1 MKTLV
6 ICLDRDDDIG
16 RKAKVKSPVIGRQAN
31 LDAAMALGLA
41 DPEDS
46 DTNTILGGICEYD
59 KLISEG
65 VDAEI
70 VSLAGS
76 VNVGRV
82 SDRIIAEQLESIL
95 GTMSVS
101 SAIVIS
107 DGAEDESLMPI
118 IQSRLKVDYVK
129 RVVVKQSENLESTY
143 YLIKQVLND
152 PKMRSAFFVPI
163 GLASLTYAVLSAIN
177 RPELGIAAIL
187 GVIGVYAM
195 IKGFGVDEA
204 LMEYKR
210 SFQKTLQR
218 GRITFVTYLIAAV
231 LVLIGTLQGMR
242 YTWDIVTGSEVYQ
255 SGIIIVLA
263 AYVYASVW
271 WYSAAGFFAGVGK
284 LIDIK
289 LEGDYAGRVATFPF
303 FAVSAGL
310 IAWGVSMYVLS
321 IIGEVQGF
329 DMYAA
334 NSLKYLA
341 ISMGAA
347 VIIAF
352 IGIRIS
358 KRGVILDV

>member
-76 VNVGRV
+76 VKVGRT
-82 SDRIIAEQLESIL
+82 SDRIITEQFEYIL
-95 GTMSVS
+95 GIMSVS

-129 RVVVKQSENLESTY
+129 RIVVKQSENLESTY

-152 PKMRSAFFVPI
+152 PKMRSAVFVPI
-163 GLASLTYAVLSAIN
+163 GLASLTYALLSAFN
-177 RPELGIAAIL
+177 RPELAIAAIL
-187 GVIGVYAM
+187 GVIGVYSLV
-195 IKGFGVDEA
+195 KGFGVDEA
-204 LMEYKR
+204 LLETKHN
-210 SFQKTLQR
+210 FQMTLKR
-218 GRITFVTYLIAAV
+218 GRITFVTYLVGAA
-231 LVLIGTLQGMR
+231 LTLIGTLQGLS
-242 YTWDIVTGSEVYQ
+242 YSWDIITVSEVYQ
-255 SGIIIVLA
+255 
-263 AYVYASVW
+263 
-271 WYSAAGFFAGVGK
+271 
-284 LIDIK
+284 
-289 LEGDYAGRVATFPF
+289 
-303 FAVSAGL
+303 
-310 IAWGVSMYVLS
+310 
-321 IIGEVQGF
+321 
-329 DMYAA
+329 
-334 NSLKYLA
+334 
-341 ISMGAA
+341 
-347 VIIAF
+347 
-352 IGIRIS
+352 
-358 KRGVILDV
+358 

>member
-76 VNVGRV
+76 VKVGRT
-82 SDRIIAEQLESIL
+82 SDRIITEQFEYIL
-95 GTMSVS
+95 GIMSVS

-129 RVVVKQSENLESTY
+129 RIVVKQSENLESTY

-152 PKMRSAFFVPI
+152 PKMRSAVFVPI
-163 GLASLTYAVLSAIN
+163 GLASLTYALLSAFN
-177 RPELGIAAIL
+177 RPELAIAAIL
-187 GVIGVYAM
+187 GVIGVYSLV
-195 IKGFGVDEA
+195 KGFGVDEA
-204 LMEYKR
+204 LLETKHN
-210 SFQKTLQR
+210 FQMTLKR
-218 GRITFVTYLIAAV
+218 GRITFVTYLVGAA
-231 LVLIGTLQGMR
+231 LTLIGTLQGLS
-242 YTWDIVTGSEVYQ
+242 YSWDIITVSEVYQ
-255 SGIIIVLA
+255 SGIVIVLA
-263 AYVYASVW
+263 AYIYASIW
-271 WYSAAGFFAGVGK
+271 WYSAAGILTGVGK
-284 LIDIK
+284 LIDLK
-289 LEGDYAGRVATFPF
+289 LEGEYAGRIMTFPF
-303 FAVSAGL
+303 FTLSAGL
-310 IAWGVSMYVLS
+310 LAWGVSMYILS
-321 IIGEVQGF
+321 SIGAIQGF
-329 DMYAA
+329 NISAA
-334 NSLKYLA
+334 NSLRYLV
-341 ISMGAA
+341 ISMGVA
-347 VIIAF
+347 VIIAL
-352 IGIRIS
+352 IGIRVS
-358 KRGVILDV
+358 KHNMVLDA

>member
-70 VSLAGS
+70 VSLAGN
-76 VNVGRV
+76 VKVGRV
-82 SDRIIAEQLESIL
+82 SDRIITEQLESIL
-95 GTMSVS
+95 LTISVS
-101 SAIVIS
+101 NAVVIS

-129 RVVVKQSENLESTY
+129 RIVVKQSENLESTY

-152 PKMRSAFFVPI
+152 PKMRSAVFVPI
-163 GLASLTYAVLSAIN
+163 GLASLTYALLSAFN
-177 RPELGIAAIL
+177 RPELAIAAIL
-187 GVIGVYAM
+187 GVIGVYAL

-204 LMEYKR
+204 LMEYKHN
-210 SFQKTLQR
+210 FQLTLKR
-218 GRITFVTYLIAAV
+218 GRITFITYLVGAA
-231 LVLIGTLQGMR
+231 LVLIGTLQGLS
-242 YTWDIVTGSEVYQ
+242 YSWDIVTGSDVYQ
-255 SGIIIVLA
+255 SGIVIILA
-263 AYVYASVW
+263 AYIYSSVW
-271 WYSAAGFFAGVGK
+271 WYTAAGVFTGVGK
-284 LIDIK
+284 LVDIK
-289 LEGDYAGRVATFPF
+289 LEGEYAGRIATFPF
-303 FAVSAGL
+303 FTLSAGL
-310 IAWGVSMYVLS
+310 LAWGVSMYVLS
-321 IIGEVQGF
+321 SIGDVQGF

-334 NSLKYLA
+334 NSLRYLA

-347 VIIAF
+347 VVIAF

-358 KRGVILDV
+358 KHNVLLDV